1 MLRGR
6 RATMLSN
13 FQDWM
18 RRVDAVLNATASVD
32 SNDLADW
39 GYKNA
44 FEDEMPP
51 EEAAQEVLVENGWEL

>member
-1 MLRGR
+1 
-6 RATMLSN
+6 MLSK
-13 FQDWM
+13 FQTWM
-18 RRVDAVLNATASVD
+18 LKVDAVLNATASVD

-39 GYKNA
+39 TYRDA